1 MIVFD
6 LKCGEAGHRFEGWF
20 RSSEDFANQQQSG
33 LLACP
38 QCGSADVAK
47 AAMAPAVAR
56 KGNQVATSHPDRN
69 AESPEQTESTPVSNA
84 PMPEAVQK
92 ALETLAKAQ
101 AKALEKSRWVGNRF
115 AEDARAMH
123 YGERE
128 HETIHGA
135 ASAEDA
141 EALID
146 EGIAIAPLPFPIAP
160 PDEQN

>member
-1 MIVFD
+1 MIVFELECRD
-6 LKCGEAGHRFEGWF
+6 GGHRFEGWF
-20 RSSEDFANQQQSG
+20 RSSDDFAHQQETG
-33 LLACP
+33 MLACP
-38 QCGSADVAK
+38 QCGSVEIGK
-47 AAMAPAVAR
+47 AAMAPAVPR
-56 KGNQVATSHPDRN
+56 KGNQQSASRQ
-69 AESPEQTESTPVSNA
+69 AEVEIESSAERAPVSNA
-84 PMPEAVQK
+84 PVPAEVQK

-135 ASAEDA
+135 ATPDEA

-146 EGIAIAPLPFPIAP
+146 EGIAVAPLPFPVAP
-160 PDEQN
+160 PEEQN